1 MTTASTDFR
10 TPDFRTTTPKASFLG
25 WPVETDPTKWSADIV
40 MMGIPQSEPY
50 SGDPCPN
57 DQANA
62 PDAVRAQSGQFFDG
76 LDHWDFDLDMPLGEV
91 LPRCLDIGNV
101 VWAGGSFDDHF
112 ANVVATAS
120 HIWRQDAL
128 LLSLGGD
135 HGVTI
140 PLLRAMEV
148 LKTPVHIVHVDAHLD
163 WRDEV
168 RGVHRGYSSP
178 LRRASECPWVQG
190 ITHIGLR
197 GTGSARRGEVEAA
210 RAYGAH
216 IYTADQ
222 VHLQGIQAVIDSLPR
237 DTAFFI
243 TIDAD
248 GLDPACMPG
257 VMAPSPGGLRAE
269 QVRSLVMGVA
279 ARGPVVGMDLVE
291 IAPSFDFANHL
302 TCITAGRLMIDL
314 IGAAM
319 QRRKTAAS

>member
-1 MTTASTDFR
+1 MTATTEFR
-10 TPDFRTTTPKASFLG
+10 TSGFRTTAPKTSFLN
-25 WPVETDPTKWSADIV
+25 WPVETDPAKWDADIV
-40 MMGIPQSEPY
+40 VMGIPQSEPY

-57 DQANA
+57 DQTNA
-62 PDAVRAQSGQFFDG
+62 PDAIRAQSGQFSDG
-76 LDHWDFDLDMPLGEV
+76 PDQWDFNVGLPLGEV
-91 LPRCLDIGNV
+91 LPSRCLDIGNV
-101 VWAGGSFDDHF
+101 IWNGTSFDDHF
-112 ANVVATAS
+112 ANAVAAAS
-120 HIWRQDAL
+120 RVWKQNAL

-148 LKTPVHIVHVDAHLD
+148 LQTKIHIVHVDAHLD

-210 RAYGAH
+210 RAYGAR
-216 IYTADQ
+216 IFTADQ
-222 VHLQGIQAVIDSLPR
+222 VHQQGMQAVIDSLPK

-248 GLDPACMPG
+248 GLDPACMPA
-257 VMAPSPGGLRAE
+257 VMAPSPGGLWAE

-279 ARGPVVGMDLVE
+279 ARGRVIGMDLVE
-291 IAPSFDFANHL
+291 LAPSFDFTNHL
-302 TCITAGRLMIDL
+302 SCITAGRLMVDL
-314 IGAAM
+314 IGSAM
-319 QRRKTAAS
+319 QRR

>member
-1 MTTASTDFR
+1 MTTATTNFR
-10 TPDFRTTTPKASFLG
+10 APNFRTTAPKASFLN
-25 WPVETDPTKWSADIV
+25 WPVETDPAKWDADIV
-40 MMGIPQSEPY
+40 LMGIPQSEPY

-57 DQANA
+57 DQATA
-62 PDAVRAQSGQFFDG
+62 PDAIRAQTGQFSDG
-76 LDHWDFDLDMPLGEV
+76 PDHWDFDLDTPLGEV
-91 LPRCLDIGNV
+91 LPRRCLDIGNV
-101 VWAGGSFDDHF
+101 VWNGTSFDDHF
-112 ANVVATAS
+112 ANVVAAAS
-120 HIWRQDAL
+120 QVWRQNAL

-148 LKTPVHIVHVDAHLD
+148 LGTRIHIVHVDAHLD

-210 RAYGAH
+210 RAYGAR
-216 IYTADQ
+216 IFTADQ
-222 VHLQGIQAVIDSLPR
+222 VHQRGMQAVIESLPR

-248 GLDPACMPG
+248 GLDPACMPA
-257 VMAPSPGGLRAE
+257 VMAPSPGGLWAE
-269 QVRSLVMGVA
+269 QVRALVMGVA
-279 ARGPVVGMDLVE
+279 VRGRVVGMDLVE
-291 IAPSFDFANHL
+291 VAPSFDFANHL
-302 TCITAGRLMIDL
+302 SCITAGRLMIDL
-314 IGAAM
+314 IGTVM
-319 QRRKTAAS
+319 RRRKAGS